1 MAAFKIDFSMN
12 RGHEMI
18 IEREPVIRREE
29 LDEIE
34 LQMLMNSK
42 IPGMLPMNWS
52 DMDGIITFRYDL
64 SGRKMLSHRL
74 QMQRLS
80 MEQFYTLLLAVV
92 ETLGECSHYMLRP
105 EGCMLGDQYI
115 FIGEQ
120 LNDIGIAY
128 LPLQDSSAA
137 GPMRNGGSSGHG
149 DLLALIVRWTSFV
162 GQLEGEGLQRL
173 LQFFNDKRWP
183 LAELRAALLEL
194 LSESDLI
201 GQSSPV
207 KEIAA
212 RTSSIGSLRE
222 RDEDSEYTD
231 WRARSEDVWNK
242 HIQLEMEP
250 SGSLNDAR
258 GMESAATI
266 SKRSPA
272 AFAEE
277 LIEETEESAHA
288 GSVKKKWVV
297 SAVVLVAV
305 AFVWRFLYLPAQS
318 KNSLYISLGL
328 TLIGAAIVVM
338 IWLRSPAL
346 SMLSED
352 GGEDEFIPESGPL
365 VHSWSKKAASEPVAP
380 WNTGRQPHSS
390 PSPKIAEPSSET
402 RYTDAAVDSPQTA
415 AKAEATVL
423 LGSSQPQHDGS
434 LRLFREWEG
443 KREWLDWKGDRFT
456 VGRAGEQVDYEDAAV
471 GISRLHLEI
480 ERKNGV
486 CQVKDLGSRNGSLLN
501 GQSMI
506 AYKVYPLEPGD
517 GIQLAGANGP
527 VYGLVPYRV
536 ND

>member
-1 MAAFKIDFSMN
+1 
-12 RGHEMI
+12 MI

-120 LNDIGIAY
+120 FNNIGIAY
-128 LPLQDSSAA
+128 LPLHEPSAA
-137 GPMRNGGSSGHG
+137 APMMNGGSSGHG

-183 LAELRAALLEL
+183 LAELRVALLEL
-194 LSESDLI
+194 LSGPEDRFVQAST
-201 GQSSPV
+201 V
-207 KEIAA
+207 KETAA
-212 RTSSIGSLRE
+212 KTSIGSLRE
-222 RDEDSEYTD
+222 KDEDSEYTD
-231 WRARSEDVWNK
+231 WRAKSEDVWNK
-242 HIQLEMEP
+242 HIQLELEP
-250 SGSLNDAR
+250 SGSLNDTR
-258 GMESAATI
+258 GRENSAI
-266 SKRSPA
+266 SKGYPA
-272 AFAEE
+272 GFEE
-277 LIEETEESAHA
+277 EIIEETDAAAHDN
-288 GSVKKKWVV
+288 SVKKKWVI
-297 SAVVLVAV
+297 SAVVLIAV
-305 AFVWRFLYLPAQS
+305 AFVWRFLYLPAPS

-328 TLIGAAIVVM
+328 SLIGAAIVVM

-352 GGEDEFIPESGPL
+352 GGEEDFIPESGPL
-365 VHSWSKKAASEPVAP
+365 AHSWSKNVSSESAAS
-380 WNTGRQPHSS
+380 WDMKKQFHSS
-390 PSPKIAEPSSET
+390 SSPKIAEPSNEA
-402 RYTDAAVDSPQTA
+402 RFAVAVIDPPQAA
-415 AKAEATVL
+415 AKIEATVL
-423 LGSSQPQHDGS
+423 LGSSQPQQEGR

-443 KREWLDWKGDRFT
+443 KREWLDWKGERFT
-456 VGRAGEQVDYEDAAV
+456 VGRAGEQVDYADEAV

-486 CQVKDLGSRNGSLLN
+486 YQVKDLGSRNGSLLN

-506 AYKVYPLEPGD
+506 AYKIYSLEAGD

-527 VYGLVPYRV
+527 KYGLVPCRG